1 MAFPGRNDPARRNA
15 RFEREI
21 DNPFTRPQ
29 TARASFHPPDGNQSR
44 PRTKSQAAR
53 ATFPRTQALSIS
65 TARPRQHSQHF
76 EHQAFPTSPT
86 RPQAARRRH
95 ARQAASRI
103 PNSMSTKPPMPL
115 PPGLLHFPEKAAALF
130 HVEGKT
136 RERRRVR
143 NASPAGKGARH
154 GRANIR
160 MQQLLRSFQQGTH
173 HRGAVDPMPPL
184 RRQSISVLGA
194 PPVPRRLVGI
204 EREARPRDN
213 ATVLYPPAK
222 AALVFQKD

>member
-15 RFEREI
+15 RFEREV

-29 TARASFHPPDGNQSR
+29 TARASFHPPDRNQSR
-44 PRTKSQAAR
+44 PAHQIACGTSYV
-53 ATFPRTQALSIS
+53 PRTQALSIS

-76 EHQAFPTSPT
+76 EYQAFPASLT
-86 RPQAARRRH
+86 RPQAARRCH

-103 PNSMSTKPPMPL
+103 PNSMSAKPPMPL
-115 PPGLLHFPEKAAALF
+115 LPGLSHFPEKAAALF

-154 GRANIR
+154 GRA
-160 MQQLLRSFQQGTH
+160 
-173 HRGAVDPMPPL
+173 
-184 RRQSISVLGA
+184 SI
-194 PPVPRRLVGI
+194 
-204 EREARPRDN
+204 
-213 ATVLYPPAK
+213 
-222 AALVFQKD
+222 

>member
-1 MAFPGRNDPARRNA
+1 MWHFLAETTQQDATQGLNGRSTIRLPGHRRHA
-15 RFEREI
+15 HH
-21 DNPFTRPQ
+21 FTHQ
-29 TARASFHPPDGNQSR
+29 TAAASD

-115 PPGLLHFPEKAAALF
+115 PPGLSHFPEKASALF

-143 NASPAGKGARH
+143 NVSTAGKGD
-154 GRANIR
+154 
-160 MQQLLRSFQQGTH
+160 QLYEVKG
-173 HRGAVDPMPPL
+173 
-184 RRQSISVLGA
+184 
-194 PPVPRRLVGI
+194 
-204 EREARPRDN
+204 
-213 ATVLYPPAK
+213 
-222 AALVFQKD
+222 

>member
-1 MAFPGRNDPARRNA
+1 MWHFLAEMTQQDATQSLNGRSTIRLPGHRRHA
-15 RFEREI
+15 HH
-21 DNPFTRPQ
+21 FTRK
-29 TARASFHPPDGNQSR
+29 TATRAG

-53 ATFPRTQALSIS
+53 ATSPRTQALSIS
-65 TARPRQHSQHF
+65 TARPRQHSHHF

-115 PPGLLHFPEKAAALF
+115 PPGLSHFPEKTAALF

-143 NASPAGKGARH
+143 NASPAGKGAPWSSKHLNAATATRFSTRNTPPRCCGPNAPTAEAEH
-154 GRANIR
+154 IR
-160 MQQLLRSFQQGTH
+160 T
-173 HRGAVDPMPPL
+173 
-184 RRQSISVLGA
+184 
-194 PPVPRRLVGI
+194 
-204 EREARPRDN
+204 RPR
-213 ATVLYPPAK
+213 
-222 AALVFQKD
+222 

>member
-1 MAFPGRNDPARRNA
+1 MAFPGRNDPTRRNA
-15 RFEREI
+15 RSNGRSTI
-21 DNPFTRPQ
+21 RLPGHRRHAHHFTRQ
-29 TARASFHPPDGNQSR
+29 TATRAD
-44 PRTKSQAAR
+44 PRTRLQAAR

-95 ARQAASRI
+95 ARKPLAAYPTPCQ
-103 PNSMSTKPPMPL
+103 PNLQLHVHQTPMPL
-115 PPGLLHFPEKAAALF
+115 PPGLSHFPEKAAALF

-154 GRANIR
+154 GRANI
-160 MQQLLRSFQQGTH
+160 
-173 HRGAVDPMPPL
+173 
-184 RRQSISVLGA
+184 
-194 PPVPRRLVGI
+194 
-204 EREARPRDN
+204 
-213 ATVLYPPAK
+213 
-222 AALVFQKD
+222 

>member
-1 MAFPGRNDPARRNA
+1 MPAMRPPCGVSWQKRPNKTQ
-15 RFEREI
+15 RKVEWEI

-29 TARASFHPPDGNQSR
+29 TARASFHPPDPTR
-44 PRTKSQAAR
+44 ADPRTKSQAAR
-53 ATFPRTQALSIS
+53 ATFPHTQALSIS

-76 EHQAFPTSPT
+76 EHRAFPTSPT

-95 ARQAASRI
+95 TRQAASRI

-115 PPGLLHFPEKAAALF
+115 PPGLSHFPEKAAALF

-154 GRANIR
+154 GRANI
-160 MQQLLRSFQQGTH
+160 
-173 HRGAVDPMPPL
+173 
-184 RRQSISVLGA
+184 
-194 PPVPRRLVGI
+194 
-204 EREARPRDN
+204 
-213 ATVLYPPAK
+213 
-222 AALVFQKD
+222 

>member
-1 MAFPGRNDPARRNA
+1 MAFPGRNDPTRRNA
-15 RFEREI
+15 RFEREV
-21 DNPFTRPQ
+21 DNPFTKPQ
-29 TARASFHPPDGNQSR
+29 TARASFHSPDRNQSR

-76 EHQAFPTSPT
+76 EYQAFPASLT

-95 ARQAASRI
+95 ARQAVSRI

-115 PPGLLHFPEKAAALF
+115 PPGLSHFPEKAAALF

-154 GRANIR
+154 GRANI
-160 MQQLLRSFQQGTH
+160 
-173 HRGAVDPMPPL
+173 
-184 RRQSISVLGA
+184 
-194 PPVPRRLVGI
+194 
-204 EREARPRDN
+204 
-213 ATVLYPPAK
+213 
-222 AALVFQKD
+222 

>member
-1 MAFPGRNDPARRNA
+1 MTSPPLWHFLAETTQQDATQGLNGRSTIRSPGHRRHA
-15 RFEREI
+15 HH
-21 DNPFTRPQ
+21 FTRQ
-29 TARASFHPPDGNQSR
+29 TATRTD

-76 EHQAFPTSPT
+76 DHQAFPTSPT

-115 PPGLLHFPEKAAALF
+115 PPGISHFPEKAAALF

-136 RERRRVR
+136 RKRRRVR

-154 GRANIR
+154 GRANI
-160 MQQLLRSFQQGTH
+160 
-173 HRGAVDPMPPL
+173 
-184 RRQSISVLGA
+184 
-194 PPVPRRLVGI
+194 
-204 EREARPRDN
+204 
-213 ATVLYPPAK
+213 
-222 AALVFQKD
+222 